1 MPTAPDSD
9 YVPPDPTQIETSAAA
24 LDFWSRTLDV
34 PAEKIRDSVRRVGPV
49 LETVKKDL
57 GIGGVG

>member
-1 MPTAPDSD
+1 MPTAPHND

>member
-1 MPTAPDSD
+1 MPTAPQND
-9 YVPPDPTQIETSAAA
+9 YVPPDPTQIETSGAA
-24 LDFWSRTLDV
+24 LDFWCRTLGV
-34 PAEKIRDSVRRVGPV
+34 PADKIRDSVRRVGPV